1 MIMILSNDIQ
11 ETQYEMTKANYL
23 LMDDINLRKIYVDPK
38 TLSSM

>member
-11 ETQYEMTKANYL
+11 ETQYEMKKANYL